1 MMDVSRNGSKPL
13 SVAVGAVIL
22 GMAGSGHAAPPPSL
36 TGLEGDPDRVYSM
49 LRTRGNEATMA
60 GRPAEAVDWWVKAYA
75 IRPSY
80 SVACAIGR
88 ELLVELEDVRGGA
101 LWLTRCVRMAPV
113 PPSNRPKERAAQ
125 LEELAYRDLALSRV
139 GAVRVVTEPGA
150 KVEVD
155 GREVGKAPLEDE
167 VFVFPGDHRI
177 AVSLGDRSRF
187 IELKLLAGESRELDL
202 SLPPLSSPPQALAPQ
217 APPPPVPQAPPP
229 QAPPPRAPPL
239 QAPPPQAPPP
249 QAPPLPA
256 PPLQVVLVGWSV
268 QPSGVQDG
276 AARVSNGALLG
287 AGIAVGAVGL
297 AVTVGFGAAAL
308 YLRGE
313 ENEGAYVLNDEQG
326 HLPCTHAKLPACDGF
341 RERWDRTDAF
351 TTVSLVG
358 LSAAVAGGVMAGYAI
373 SKQPHQNVSKPE
385 VRVTFVGSPGGGVS
399 LTGRF

>member
-1 MMDVSRNGSKPL
+1 
-13 SVAVGAVIL
+13 
-22 GMAGSGHAAPPPSL
+22 
-36 TGLEGDPDRVYSM
+36 
-49 LRTRGNEATMA
+49 
-60 GRPAEAVDWWVKAYA
+60 
-75 IRPSY
+75 
-80 SVACAIGR
+80 
-88 ELLVELEDVRGGA
+88 
-101 LWLTRCVRMAPV
+101 MAPV

-256 PPLQVVLVGWSV
+256 PPLQADSEGRSIL
-268 QPSGVQDG
+268 PSRFQDG
-276 AARVSNGALLG
+276 ATVSNGALLG
-287 AGIAVGAVGL
+287 AGIAVGVVGL

-308 YLRGE
+308 KLRGKE
-313 ENEGAYVLNDEQG
+313 EGAGDAWKNEFGFD
-326 HLPCTHAKLPACDGF
+326 PCTDPISSGCVLVKGASNQA
-341 RERWDRTDAF
+341 DAF
-351 TTVSLVG
+351 TAVSLVG
-358 LSAAVAGGVMAGYAI
+358 LSAAVAGGLMTTYAVFKLRRD
-373 SKQPHQNVSKPE
+373 SSGPE
-385 VRVTFVGSPGGGVS
+385 VQAGLVGAPGGVGVV
-399 LTGRF
+399 LRGQF

>member
-1 MMDVSRNGSKPL
+1 MMDVCRNGSKPL

-217 APPPPVPQAPPP
+217 APPPPVQQAPPP

-256 PPLQVVLVGWSV
+256 PPLQVYSEGRPAL
-268 QPSGVQDG
+268 PSGAQDG
-276 AARVSNGALLG
+276 ATMSNGALLG

-297 AVTVGFGAAAL
+297 VATVGFGAAAL

-313 ENEGAYVLNDEQG
+313 ENGGAYVLNDEQG
-326 HLPCTHAKLPACDGF
+326 YLPCTETKLPACDRF
-341 RERWDRTDAF
+341 RERWDRIDAF

-373 SKQPHQNVSKPE
+373 LKPHRKVSKPE
-385 VRVTFVGSPGGGVS
+385 VKVAFVGAPAGGG
-399 LTGRF
+399 LILMGRF